1 MFCYIACTTDYI
13 FKEGFFRMEKG
24 KFGIRLAFYGVAA
37 FALAIFGNYTALLLL
52 AAATIFVEKDEWAS
66 RQVIQALCL
75 YTLPYLVNAAFDVL
89 GFFNWFGWSSNGIIY
104 GIYRGFSRVE
114 SIVSFIVN
122 IAVILFAFMGI
133 MKNAKGQ
140 EAGIPGAEKFAQWVY
155 GKVAPKPVYVQQPM
169 QPVQQPMQQAAPVQQ
184 PMQQAAPVQQ
194 PVQQAAPQ
202 AAGVCSNCG
211 APLNGAAFCTKCGT
225 PANK

>member
-1 MFCYIACTTDYI
+1 MSCYIACTTDYI

-114 SIVSFIVN
+114 SVVSFIVN

-184 PMQQAAPVQQ
+184 P
-194 PVQQAAPQ
+194 VQQAAPQ

>member
-1 MFCYIACTTDYI
+1 
-13 FKEGFFRMEKG
+13 MEKG

-169 QPVQQPMQQAAPVQQ
+169 QPVQQPVQQPMQPVQQPMQ

>member
-1 MFCYIACTTDYI
+1 MSCYIACTTDYI

-114 SIVSFIVN
+114 SVVSFIVN

-184 PMQQAAPVQQ
+184 PVQQAAPVQQ

>member
-1 MFCYIACTTDYI
+1 
-13 FKEGFFRMEKG
+13 MEKG
-24 KFGIRLAFYGVAA
+24 KFGIRFAFYGVAA

-52 AAATIFVEKDEWAS
+52 AAAAIFVEKDEWAS

-89 GFFNWFGWSSNGIIY
+89 GFFNWFGWSSNDIIY

-169 QPVQQPMQQAAPVQQ
+169 Q
-184 PMQQAAPVQQ
+184 QAAPVQQ

-211 APLNGAAFCTKCGT
+211 APLNGAAFCTKCGA

>member
-1 MFCYIACTTDYI
+1 
-13 FKEGFFRMEKG
+13 MEKG

-169 QPVQQPMQQAAPVQQ
+169 QPVQQPVQQAAPVQQPMQQAAPVQQ

-194 PVQQAAPQ
+194 PMQQAAPQ